1 MSTHANTVHD
11 ALKALA
17 SVDGDYARKRNDVGF
32 NGVDTAFGNDLAR
45 RESLTIKQ
53 EMAGY
58 KMLRKYRRQLLT
70 LFDIDYDQIPVP
82 SVPTPAAA
90 HQEFRRVDY
99 GNGTYFVKFSYNPE
113 IVDAIKTLPRDN
125 RKWDGESRT
134 WLVTPSAATV
144 TSFVQFLQAYKF
156 TGTSDAHAALKRLLD
171 DHHRAEQAYA
181 AVVAASSAEDS
192 DVEVAGLNG
201 ELRPFQRVAVD
212 YADKVGLNLLIG
224 DEMGL
229 GKTIEALAIAEHRG
243 EFPVLILC
251 PASLKYNWKREID
264 KWLPHRS
271 VAIVNGGEVK
281 PADFVIINYD
291 LLSRD
296 IAPSLDANGNQV
308 KVRNRKQWR
317 ATGRLASLMEIPF
330 KLLLADESHYL
341 KGEKSL
347 RTIATLM
354 LSEKIGQSI
363 LMTGTPIINRPV
375 ELLPQLQILGRLKDF
390 GGLWRFLQTY
400 CGAKQVWTGS
410 RHVWDFRGHSNLDEL
425 NARLRRTC
433 YLRRLKT
440 DVLSELPEKVRTPI
454 YLDLSNAKEY
464 EKAEDDL
471 IAWLRDSIA
480 HDRDFLYQIDT
491 ELEMMDLDEP
501 ERKLLRAERV
511 HERQI
516 SKESAARRAQTLVKI
531 NALREIVGRG
541 KIKAAIE
548 WIEDFLASEEKLIV
562 FAWHKKVQA
571 ALLRQFPDAAHVL
584 AEDDAQTRD
593 QNVTRFQEDPNCRL
607 MISSIKAG
615 GVGLTLTAASNVAFV
630 ELGWTPGEHDQAEDR
645 AHRIGQEASSVNVW
659 YLLANS
665 TIDQTTATLIETK
678 RSVVRQA
685 ADGQVGDFSGS
696 ILGDLISSLM
706 ES

>member
-1 MSTHANTVHD
+1 MSTYANTVHD

-45 RESLTIKQ
+45 RGSLTIRQ
-53 EMAGY
+53 EMAGH
-58 KMLRKYRRQLLT
+58 KMLRKYRRQLLV

-90 HQEFRRVDY
+90 RQEFRRVDY
-99 GNGTYFVKFSYNPE
+99 GDGTYFVKFSYNPE
-113 IVDAIKTLPRDN
+113 IVDAIKTLPRDI
-125 RKWDGESRT
+125 RKWNGESRM
-134 WLVTPSAATV
+134 WLVTPSASTV
-144 TSFVQFLQAYKF
+144 SALVQFLQGYKF
-156 TGTSDAHAALKRLLD
+156 TGTPDAHAALKQLLD
-171 DHHRAEQAYA
+171 EHHRAEQAYA
-181 AVVAASSAEDS
+181 AVVASSSAEES
-192 DVEVAGLNG
+192 DTEVEGLNG

-229 GKTIEALAIAEHRG
+229 GKTIEALAIAEHHG
-243 EFPVLILC
+243 EYPVLVLC
-251 PASLKYNWKREID
+251 PASLKYNWKREIN

-271 VAIVNGGEVK
+271 VSIVNGKVE

-296 IAPSLDANGNQV
+296 VAPLLDVNGNQV
-308 KVRNRKQWR
+308 KVRNKKQWQ

-330 KLLLADESHYL
+330 KLLVADESHYL
-341 KGEKSL
+341 KDEKSR
-347 RTIATLM
+347 RTVATLM
-354 LSEKIGQSI
+354 LSKQIGQSI

-375 ELLPQLQILGRLKDF
+375 ELLPQLQILDRLKDF
-390 GGLWRFLQTY
+390 GGSWRFLQTY
-400 CGAKQVWTGS
+400 CGAKQVWTGT
-410 RHVWDFRGHSNLDEL
+410 RNVWDFRGHSNLDEL
-425 NARLRRTC
+425 NARMRRTC

-464 EKAEDDL
+464 KKAEDDL

-480 HDRDFLYQIDT
+480 HDRDFLYEIDA
-491 ELEMMDLDEP
+491 ELATMDLDEAD
-501 ERKLLRAERV
+501 RKTARAERV
-511 HERQI
+511 QERQI
-516 SKESAARRAQTLVKI
+516 SKEQAALRAQTLVKI

-541 KIKAAIE
+541 KIKATIE

-571 ALLRQFPDAAHVL
+571 ALLKQFPDAAHVL

-615 GVGLTLTAASNVAFV
+615 GVGLTLTAASNVAFI
-630 ELGWTPGEHDQAEDR
+630 ELGWTPGDHDQAEDR

-659 YLLANS
+659 YLLANN
-665 TIDQTTATLIETK
+665 TIDQATATLIENK

-685 ADGQVGDFSGS
+685 ADGHVGDFSGS
-696 ILGDLISSLM
+696 ILGDLISSLVGN
-706 ES
+706 